1 MKITKTFRKIVIYL
15 LEIAKIFTVIAK
27 KNDYSIR
34 HKKTPLKRSAI
45 YTKV

>member
-27 KNDYSIR
+27 KNYYSIG
-34 HKKTPLKRSAI
+34 HKKNTPKKECNL
-45 YTKV
+45 Y